1 MTAAPFPDPL
11 AAGARLR
18 IEVRAL
24 LRLAGPLIANNLA
37 LAGMNFAD
45 TVMAGRL
52 SARDLAAVAV
62 GSSVW
67 IMVFLFGLGVLM
79 AMSPTAAQCYGGGED
94 RRIGAYSRQALWM
107 GGGLAA
113 VLMLALLNAGRL
125 LTAIGIDPA
134 IVPLTVGYIEAIAW
148 GLPAIY
154 AYLALRFTSEG
165 IGWTR
170 PIMYIALLGLVTNVA
185 GNYVLMYGKLGFPAM
200 GAVGCG
206 LASAI
211 SMWAMLAAMV
221 MYMLR
226 TPRYRPFAIFARF
239 ELPNPPMLREL
250 LALGLPIGVSVV
262 AEAGLFT
269 AVALLMGTLGATVV
283 AAHQIAINYAA
294 TMFMI
299 PLGLHSATTIRVGH
313 ALGRG
318 QHAYARFLGF
328 TGIGVCACVM
338 AVSAVLMLIFKDAI
352 VGLYTVDSEV
362 AGIAVSLLFVAAI
375 FQISDGL
382 QVGAAGA
389 LRGFKD
395 TRVPMLLNFTSYWLV
410 GFPLAWYLGIGL
422 GLGPQAV
429 WIGLVAGLTVAAI
442 LLTWRFAL
450 VSARTRQPP

>member
-1 MTAAPFPDPL
+1 MSTPAPP
-11 AAGARLR
+11 RR
-18 IEVRAL
+18 SVRVEALAL

-45 TVMAGRL
+45 AVMAGRL

-62 GSSVW
+62 GSAIW
-67 IMVFLFGLGVLM
+67 IVVFLFGLGVLM
-79 AMSPTAAQCYGGGED
+79 AMSPTAAQCYGAGES
-94 RRIGAYSRQALWM
+94 RRIGAYTRQALWL
-107 GGGLAA
+107 GVGLAA
-113 VLMLALLNAGRL
+113 VLLIALLNARHL
-125 LTAIGIDPA
+125 LVLIGIDA
-134 IVPLTVGYIEAIAW
+134 SIVPLTSGYVSAIAW

-170 PIMYIALLGLVTNVA
+170 PIMYIALLGFVSNVI

-211 SMWAMLAAMV
+211 AMWIMFAAMLV
-221 MYMLR
+221 YVLR
-226 TPRYRPFAIFARF
+226 TPRYGPLEIFTRF
-239 ELPNPPMLREL
+239 DWPHPATLREL
-250 LALGLPIGVSVV
+250 LALGLPIGASVV
-262 AEAGLFT
+262 AEAGLFST
-269 AVALLMGTLGATVV
+269 VALLMGKLGATIV

-294 TMFMI
+294 TMFMV

-313 ALGRG
+313 AIGRG
-318 QHAYARFLGF
+318 QLDYARFLGY
-328 TGIGVCACVM
+328 TGIGLCACVM
-338 AVSAVLMLIFKDAI
+338 AASAVFMLVFKDAI
-352 VGLYTVDSEV
+352 VGLYTSDEAV
-362 AGIAVSLLFVAAI
+362 ANIAVSLLFVAAI

-395 TRVPMLLNFTSYWLV
+395 TRVPMLLNFFSYWLV
-410 GFPLAWYLGIGL
+410 GFPLAWYLGL
-422 GLGPQAV
+422 VAGLGPQAV
-429 WIGLVAGLTVAAI
+429 WIGLVAGLSVAAI

-450 VSARTRQPP
+450 ISACAKRGPS